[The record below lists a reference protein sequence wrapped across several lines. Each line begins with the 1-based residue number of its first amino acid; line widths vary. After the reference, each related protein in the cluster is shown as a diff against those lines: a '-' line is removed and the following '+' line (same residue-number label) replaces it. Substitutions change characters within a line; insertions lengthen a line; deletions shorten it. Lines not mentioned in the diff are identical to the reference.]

1 MQCLQACRRL
11 LLNYVGS
18 HCINDAGAPHGPS
31 PLSLCPFRSPACRPL
46 ELLLPPDVVGCSWRS
61 AGAAPPLLLAL
72 HCDSG
77 CGGPFLKIRQMVY
90 EGRSRWSGDL
100 FYMLYVHVTG
110 GARDNT
116 KLENWQS
123 HGGGGGGGGGGGAGC
138 MLGLGSTDLESMRAS
153 LPRNANFCPRRL
165 LRTMSGHISRCQ
177 SLAPL
182 CAGNGLGRNRQRIRP
197 RSRSSPESSDLIL
210 AGRCQMS
217 PMKCLVLTS

>member
-90 EGRSRWSGDL
+90 EGRGAPDGRAICSTCCMS
-100 FYMLYVHVTG
+100 MSPEEHVTI
-110 GARDNT
+110 
-116 KLENWQS
+116 LENWQS
-123 HGGGGGGGGGGGAGC
+123 HGGGGGGGGAGC